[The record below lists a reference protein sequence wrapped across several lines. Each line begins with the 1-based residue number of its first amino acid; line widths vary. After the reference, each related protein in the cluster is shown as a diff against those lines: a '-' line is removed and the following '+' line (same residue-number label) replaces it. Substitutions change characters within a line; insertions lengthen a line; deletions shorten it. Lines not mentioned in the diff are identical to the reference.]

1 MCVLWGCQPRQCLGH
16 QTLPAPLSCRVPY
29 SHSQPAL
36 LPQDDAVPV
45 AVGQQLFEQLGARD
59 MALTLVKDGDHRLA
73 RPQDIGLL
81 LHTVDTLVERL
92 LLLE

>member
-1 MCVLWGCQPRQCLGH
+1 MTSVVL
-16 QTLPAPLSCRVPY
+16 PLL
-29 SHSQPAL
+29 L

-45 AVGQQLFEQLGARD
+45 DVGKQLFEQLQAQD

-73 RPQDIGLL
+73 RPQDISLL

-92 LLLE
+92 SLSSSE